1 MRRLLSKLS
10 LHAKI
15 ILVLISVIIP
25 TFLIVTFI
33 ESQSTLPILKEE
45 LRQQGVSLAEILAAR
60 IENSRVLTVPHPTPA
75 LESMLQDLLFH
86 QPDVIRAEV
95 FVLESSKEFFKM
107 VATNIAEDEA
117 PASLSMSEFIQHQG
131 SEYMKDAQGGGGYWE
146 IILPIHHWSREHKAH
161 KRLVGMVRLSV
172 STHLAYQMT
181 DVLLRMQSIAAGTSV
196 VILVFALSYF
206 LRKTISNDRLL
217 RLTANKNHHLIEQL
231 HEIQR
236 ELMNS
241 EKLAVMGQLTASFAH
256 EIGTPLNAIG
266 GHLQLLS
273 EEVKSHS
280 GLERLDII
288 QGQVHKIEVIVQSF
302 LQSTSKPRSQKQL
315 IDLNHLIDR
324 TLAVI
329 HPRLELLQVKVIK
342 SLSHSLGPVRVVP
355 IEFEQVLLNLFNNS
369 LDSIRKKGDG
379 SEHCIEVRTGIQKI
393 QAQECALISVY
404 DTGEG
409 IRKGDLKNVFKPFFS
424 TKSPGEGTGLG
435 LTICNDIIRK
445 YGGEMV
451 IDSKEGAWTQVNI
464 RLPYHV

>member
-15 ILVLISVIIP
+15 ILVLVSVIIP

-45 LRQQGVSLAEILAAR
+45 LRLQGVSLAEILA
-60 IENSRVLTVPHPTPA
+60 SRVETSRLLTRPHPTPA
-75 LESMLQDLLFH
+75 LEAMLEDLLVDH
-86 QPDVIRAEV
+86 PDVIRADI
-95 FVLESSKEFFKM
+95 FTLDLSQGLFRL
-107 VATNIAEDEA
+107 VASNIAEDEG
-117 PASLSMSEFIQHQG
+117 PITFSVGEFMQHQG
-131 SEYMKDAQGGGGYWE
+131 SEYQKDAPGGGGYWE
-146 IILPIHHWSREHKAH
+146 INLPIHHWSREHKSH
-161 KRLVGMVRLSV
+161 KRLVGMVRLSI

-181 DVLLRMQSIAAGTSV
+181 SVLLRVQSIAAASSV
-196 VILVFALSYF
+196 VILVLALSYF
-206 LRKTISNDRLL
+206 LRKTIANDHLL
-217 RLTANKNHHLIEQL
+217 RLTENKNHSLTEQL
-231 HEIQR
+231 HETQR

-273 EEVKSHS
+273 EDMRSPSAH
-280 GLERLDII
+280 ERLEII
-288 QGQVHKIEVIVQSF
+288 QSQVLKIEAIVKSF
-302 LQSTSKPRSQKQL
+302 LQSTAKPPSQRQL
-315 IDLNHLIDR
+315 IDVNHLIER
-324 TLAVI
+324 SLAVV
-329 HPRLELLQVKVIK
+329 HPRLKSLEVRAVK
-342 SLSHSLGPVRVVP
+342 SLSHSLGPIRAVP
-355 IEFEQVLLNLFNNS
+355 IELEQVFLNLFNNS
-369 LDSIRKKGDG
+369 LDSIQAKG
-379 SEHCIEVRTGIQKI
+379 SQQERILEVRTLTQKI

-409 IRKGDLKNVFKPFFS
+409 IQKGDLKNVFKPFFS

-435 LTICNDIIRK
+435 LTICKDIIRK